1 MYNMIKMRYL
11 ATLVA
16 TLGAGI
22 PQFAAAQT
30 DVSLP
35 SNQASL
41 EELQDALKRSRDRSQ
56 TSEPQGNQL
65 LLLRG
70 IRIADAGQERVETPT
85 TGVDL
90 EQVSGLDDPDTA
102 VILNAY
108 IGRPLSKELLAEIL
122 QRTNEALAASGR
134 GFTVAYLP
142 EQDVSDGSVL
152 IEVQQAR
159 VGQIG
164 VQVQGDGLPPE
175 EYIRLLRIEPGD
187 VLTKDQIDEETEWLN
202 KSNPYRNAV
211 VIAQPG
217 EQVGS
222 TDVNLLVSNR
232 RPYAF
237 SAGYDNGGTRTTGY
251 DRISFTAGMGNLFG
265 TDQQLNYSLS
275 ASPNFNNLVS
285 HGLGYVIPLPW
296 RHLLSVNANYSEF
309 KGRVPAPLES
319 EGESSGLNLRYDIFL
334 PRVGSYTHGMYVS
347 FDHKRSDNNLL
358 FSNTPVTN
366 NLTEIYQFVAGYSFA
381 LPDEFGSTRLGV
393 NWFHSPGGGSGAAS
407 DAAFNASRFG
417 ARSDYDYQTITL
429 ERLTEL
435 PQDWTWNLLLRV
447 QEASG
452 NLLGSEQL
460 VGGGV
465 TAVRG
470 LKDPLA
476 YGDSGHVLRSELNAP
491 LQSMDSIVL
500 PVRLQPYVFYDQA
513 RLNKEV
519 LLPGEAGLNELSS
532 WGVGVR
538 ASLDKNVSL
547 SLEAAKLLVVNVPG
561 LQADNTIHVRLSYS
575 F

>member
-251 DRISFTAGMGNLFG
+251 DRISFTAGIGNLFG

-309 KGRVPAPLES
+309 KGPCPGTSGIGRGVQWFK
-319 EGESSGLNLRYDIFL
+319 SSL
-334 PRVGSYTHGMYVS
+334 
-347 FDHKRSDNNLL
+347 
-358 FSNTPVTN
+358 
-366 NLTEIYQFVAGYSFA
+366 
-381 LPDEFGSTRLGV
+381 
-393 NWFHSPGGGSGAAS
+393 
-407 DAAFNASRFG
+407 
-417 ARSDYDYQTITL
+417 
-429 ERLTEL
+429 
-435 PQDWTWNLLLRV
+435 
-447 QEASG
+447 
-452 NLLGSEQL
+452 
-460 VGGGV
+460 
-465 TAVRG
+465 
-470 LKDPLA
+470 
-476 YGDSGHVLRSELNAP
+476 
-491 LQSMDSIVL
+491 
-500 PVRLQPYVFYDQA
+500 
-513 RLNKEV
+513 
-519 LLPGEAGLNELSS
+519 
-532 WGVGVR
+532 
-538 ASLDKNVSL
+538 
-547 SLEAAKLLVVNVPG
+547 
-561 LQADNTIHVRLSYS
+561 
-575 F
+575 